1 MAPIKIRGLQKL
13 GSLRSRREER
23 GLGREREGHWRFWN
37 GDWCARFTSPLRS
50 RVFFSEGT
58 RSLKCHCHFKV
69 RKETKTRQFYTRRM
83 QLRKA
88 GKTEWSSQ
96 LIFLLQ
102 TRNTEILNTV
112 RFLKIF
118 WTNCFL
124 PGLSVTQMA
133 VFIRFPD
140 RPRIHLRSRRGYY
153 METKLKAD
161 PNMSDVMTHASLEI
175 WELIEMKRFRR
186 DEQQS

>member
-13 GSLRSRREER
+13 GSLGSRREER

-58 RSLKCHCHFKV
+58 RSFKCHCHFKV

-96 LIFLLQ
+96 LSFLLQ

-118 WTNCFL
+118 CTITNQLFSPQQL
-124 PGLSVTQMA
+124 VTDLVSPGVIS
-133 VFIRFPD
+133 
-140 RPRIHLRSRRGYY
+140 H
-153 METKLKAD
+153 
-161 PNMSDVMTHASLEI
+161 PNGSFHTVAGSPPHSSSIASGL
-175 WELIEMKRFRR
+175 LYGN
-186 DEQQS
+186 QA